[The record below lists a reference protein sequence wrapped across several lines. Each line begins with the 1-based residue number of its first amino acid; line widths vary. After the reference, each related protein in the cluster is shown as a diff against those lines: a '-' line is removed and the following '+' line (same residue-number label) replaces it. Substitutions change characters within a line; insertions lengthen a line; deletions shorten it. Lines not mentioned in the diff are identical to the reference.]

1 MWGAAAMTD
10 PAELHADRP
19 AIRIRGAR
27 QHNLQNLD
35 VDIPR
40 ESLTVITGLSGSGK
54 SSLAFD
60 TLYAEGRRKYV
71 ESLSVHAR
79 QFLEQIARP
88 EVDRIDGLPP
98 TIAIGQQTGAVGPR
112 STVATAT
119 EIHDFLRLL
128 FARVGAPHCPRCGRA
143 IFRRT
148 PTQIVDA
155 VAALPAGA
163 RTMILAP
170 LVRGEIAQADELW
183 ARILKQGF
191 VRVRID
197 GEVHEARNPP
207 APAKGRAH
215 TVDVIVDRVIIK
227 PDLCTRLSES
237 VETALRI
244 GAGRLIIS
252 HATASD
258 EWHDEPFSERHACHD
273 CDVTLTELEP
283 RLFSFNAPHG
293 ACPVC
298 SGLGVLHEFDAELV
312 IPDPSRPLV
321 DAIAPWTRGG
331 RGLSKSHAK
340 LLDAFCVRFGVAP
353 TTAFASIPQRVRR
366 ILLHGTTPDD
376 QKHFGHAFEGVVP
389 NLQRRLREADN
400 PLVRRRLRSF
410 MSESP
415 CPTCR
420 GDRLCPEA
428 LAVRINSTSIAD
440 VCRANI
446 AAAAD
451 FVAKLSFTGE
461 AALIAAPI
469 LTELRERLRF
479 LNEVGLHYLTLD
491 RATATLSGGEL
502 QRIRLATQIGS
513 GLVGVCYVLDEPTI
527 GLHARDTGRLID
539 SLHRLR
545 QAGNTVVVV
554 EHDADMIRAADWLI
568 EIGPGAGAHGGRVIA
583 AGPRDEVLHES
594 QSITA
599 RYVNDPTA
607 AASPRTPRNVARGH
621 VVRVEGARANNLK
634 NLSVSIPLGVFC
646 CVTGVSG
653 SGKSTLV
660 HDVLLRAL
668 RRRLRL
674 GGPPPAPHDRLTDGA
689 TIQRV
694 VEVAQSP
701 IGRGSRGNAATFTG
715 VFDPIRGLFAKTR
728 EARLRGYGE
737 SRFSFNVKG
746 GRCEACRGHGT
757 RRIEMHFLPDVSVPC
772 QECGGTRFSRE
783 TLEIKYRGRSVAD
796 VLDMRVEE
804 ALNFFESFNTIRSLL
819 SALND
824 VGLGYLT
831 LGQSSATLSGGEA
844 QRVRLAAALGKP
856 PPGQTLFVLDEPTT
870 GLHFA
875 DIDRLLSVLNRLVDA
890 GHGVLVIEHNLAVI
904 RQADW
909 IIDLGPEGGDAGG
922 QLVAEGPPET
932 IATCAASHT
941 GRYLRRG

>member
-1 MWGAAAMTD
+1 MTD
-10 PAELHADRP
+10 PAELQSDRP

-27 QHNLQNLD
+27 QHNLQNVD

-40 ESLTVITGLSGSGK
+40 DSLTVITGLSGSGK

-88 EVDRIDGLPP
+88 DVERIDGLPP

-128 FARVGAPHCPRCGRA
+128 FARVGSPHCPRCDRA

-155 VAALPAGA
+155 VAALPSGVRA
-163 RTMILAP
+163 MILAP
-170 LVRGEIAQADELW
+170 LVCGEITHADELW

-207 APAKGRAH
+207 TLTRGRAH
-215 TVDVIVDRVIIK
+215 AVDVIVDRLVIK
-227 PDLCTRLSES
+227 PDLRTRLTES

-244 GAGRLIIS
+244 GAGRVLVS
-252 HATASD
+252 HETSPAV
-258 EWHDEPFSERHACHD
+258 WLDEPFSDRHACFD
-273 CDVTLTELEP
+273 CDVTLAELEP

-293 ACPVC
+293 ACPDC
-298 SGLGVLHEFDAELV
+298 SGLGVLHEFDADLV
-312 IPDPSRPLV
+312 IPDPSRPLT
-321 DAIAPWTRGG
+321 DAVAPWTRGG
-331 RGLSKSHAK
+331 RGLSKGHAK

-353 TTAFASIPQRVRR
+353 TTAFEALPQRVRR
-366 ILLHGTTPDD
+366 ILLHGTSPDD
-376 QKHFGHAFEGVVP
+376 QRHFGHAFEGVVP
-389 NLQRRLREADN
+389 NLQRRFREADN
-400 PLVRRRLRSF
+400 PLVRRRLRAF
-410 MSESP
+410 MAERR

-420 GDRLCPEA
+420 GDRLRPEA
-428 LAVRINSTSIAD
+428 LAVRINGNNIAA
-440 VCRANI
+440 VCRKNI

-451 FVAKLSFTGE
+451 LVGKLSFTGE
-461 AALIAAPI
+461 AAMIAAPI
-469 LTELRERLRF
+469 LIELRERLRF

-491 RATATLSGGEL
+491 RPTATLSGGEL

-539 SLHRLR
+539 SLRRLR

-568 EIGPGAGAHGGRVIA
+568 EIGPGAGAHGGRIVA
-583 AGPRDEVLHES
+583 AGPRDVVLRSE

-599 RYVNDPTA
+599 RYVNDS
-607 AASPRTPRNVARGH
+607 ASPPHARTPRHATRGNML
-621 VVRVEGARANNLK
+621 RVEAARANNLK
-634 NLSVSIPLGVFC
+634 SLSVTIPLGVFC

-674 GGPPPAPHDRLTDGA
+674 GGPPPAPHDRLVGGDA
-689 TIQRV
+689 IQRI
-694 VEVAQSP
+694 VEVSQSP
-701 IGRGSRGNAATFTG
+701 IGRAGRGNAATFTG
-715 VFDPIRGLFAKTR
+715 VFDSIRSLFAKTR

-772 QECGGTRFSRE
+772 LECGGARFSRE
-783 TLEIKYRGRSVAD
+783 TIEIKYRGRSIAD
-796 VLDMRVEE
+796 VLEMKVEE
-804 ALNFFESFNTIRSLL
+804 ALAFFESFNTIRSLL
-819 SALND
+819 SALSD

-844 QRVRLAAALGKP
+844 QRVRLASALGKP
-856 PPGQTLFVLDEPTT
+856 PPGRTLFVLDEPTT

-875 DIDRLLSVLNRLVDA
+875 DIDRLLSVLHRLVEV
-890 GHGVLVIEHNLAVI
+890 GHSVLVIEHNLAVI

-922 QLVAEGPPET
+922 RLVAEGPPEA
-932 IATCAASHT
+932 IAACAASHT
-941 GRYLRRG
+941 GRYLRRD